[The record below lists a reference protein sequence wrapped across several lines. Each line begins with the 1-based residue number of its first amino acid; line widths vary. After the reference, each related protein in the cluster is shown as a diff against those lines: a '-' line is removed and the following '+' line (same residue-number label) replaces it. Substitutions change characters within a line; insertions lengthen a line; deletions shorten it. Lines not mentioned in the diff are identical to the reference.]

1 LIEEAAAMPPP
12 TVAHLKSM
20 GVSAFSVTCAHAY
33 CLHSASVT
41 FAAAGVEDREP
52 FPSIAERR
60 RFVCTRCG
68 GRAVS
73 IMPDWRDHKA
83 SGVGRR

>member
-1 LIEEAAAMPPP
+1 MEPGRMPPP
-12 TVAHLKSM
+12 IVAHLKFM
-20 GVSAFSVTCAHAY
+20 GVSAFSVTCARAS
-33 CLHSASVT
+33 CLHSAVVT
-41 FAAAGVEDREP
+41 FAAADVEDRAP

-68 GRAVS
+68 SRAVS
-73 IMPDWRDHKA
+73 IMPDWRNHRA

>member
-1 LIEEAAAMPPP
+1 MPPP
-12 TVAHLKSM
+12 TVGNLKSM
-20 GVSAFSVTCAHAY
+20 GVSAFSVTCAHAN

-41 FAAAGVEDREP
+41 FSAAGVEDRAS
-52 FPSIAERR
+52 FPSIVDRR
-60 RFVCTRCG
+60 HFVCTRCG

-83 SGVGRR
+83 SGIGRR

>member
-1 LIEEAAAMPPP
+1 MEPSRLPPP

-20 GVSAFSVTCAHAY
+20 GVSAFSVTRARAN

-41 FAAAGVEDREP
+41 LEAAGVEDRAP

-60 RFVCTRCG
+60 RFVCTHCG
-68 GRAVS
+68 GRTVS
-73 IMPDWRDHKA
+73 IMPDWRGHKA
-83 SGVGRR
+83 SGIGRR